1 MIDFD
6 CDIYVDKCA
15 KYTFTLHIVPSV
27 HCTLYLVC
35 IVQYAQKATFFYFLC
50 IDNFCLNPVE
60 NSDASATAA
69 YVLKIQ
75 YLQFPIQQSGDY
87 FLVSGIAIEV

>member
-15 KYTFTLHIVPSV
+15 KYTFTLHIF
-27 HCTLYLVC
+27 T
-35 IVQYAQKATFFYFLC
+35 QYALYIVPCVLSAICVEGEFFHLLC
-50 IDNFCLNPVE
+50 IGNYCLNPVE
-60 NSDASATAA
+60 NSDASSTAA
-69 YVLKIQ
+69 HVLKIQ
-75 YLQFPIQQSGDY
+75 YLQFPVQQSGDY